1 MAGFAWYLV
10 VSPENSESSHLR
22 RRVPIARLIRGA
34 MGARLRKRDVN
45 CRIDSIEGQ
54 VSALHCFFSLTKM
67 VQRGKVVER
76 FATPKLY
83 GHVETGTKGHPRPDA
98 LSYVGSLL

>member
-1 MAGFAWYLV
+1 
-10 VSPENSESSHLR
+10 
-22 RRVPIARLIRGA
+22 
-34 MGARLRKRDVN
+34 
-45 CRIDSIEGQ
+45 
-54 VSALHCFFSLTKM
+54 M

-98 LSYVGSLL
+98 LSYV